1 MIYWNQSLAGK
12 ILGTKHLALRRSD
25 LSFPPP
31 LSSSAVVAVEGKV
44 RCHTLSFS
52 QSVIAVS
59 VGDHNE
65 VSVRKD
71 RTGHDLDDA
80 PSATFLLHLPGN
92 NLTHS

>member
-1 MIYWNQSLAGK
+1 
-12 ILGTKHLALRRSD
+12 
-25 LSFPPP
+25 
-31 LSSSAVVAVEGKV
+31 VEGKV